1 MDFKQLYSFVSVV
14 KLKSFSK
21 AADMMYLTQP
31 TVSGHIQ
38 ALENELGTEL
48 INRNGKNISATE
60 AGEILFNYALDILNK
75 RENILFDLS
84 KFKGSIAGILEIS
97 ASTIPEQYVLP
108 RLIANFNNLYPDVR
122 FNLMRYDS
130 QQVIDKILGG
140 EIDFGIVGFKK
151 ELPQLTYMEIMKDKI
166 ILVAPA
172 MKPYLNMESLD
183 IQSLR
188 EYKILLRETGS
199 GTRKSLENTLG
210 KHNLSVKDLNVVAL
224 IENTET
230 IKECVKNGLGLSFI
244 SEKAVQQEIQ
254 HNLLKVITVKDL
266 QIERKFYFVY
276 HKIRAL
282 SPLAETFKL
291 FILNS

>member
-1 MDFKQLYSFVSVV
+1 
-14 KLKSFSK
+14 
-21 AADMMYLTQP
+21 
-31 TVSGHIQ
+31 
-38 ALENELGTEL
+38 
-48 INRNGKNISATE
+48 
-60 AGEILFNYALDILNK
+60 
-75 RENILFDLS
+75 
-84 KFKGSIAGILEIS
+84 
-97 ASTIPEQYVLP
+97 
-108 RLIANFNNLYPDVR
+108 
-122 FNLMRYDS
+122 MRYDS

-276 HKIRAL
+276 HKTRAL

-291 FILNS
+291 FILNC